1 MKPDPRHESKAESAD
16 TTGLDSGSD
25 AAFTAD
31 WLKLAAARQR
41 ILSENT
47 SQDEGAPFGFA
58 ARVAALATTSRREP
72 SPLSLWTRWAWRTAV
87 LTVGGAALAAAWPS
101 PGGNAPLLLKAPAL
115 EIPAPIRL

>member
-1 MKPDPRHESKAESAD
+1 MKPDPHHESGAESAD
-16 TTGLDSGSD
+16 TGLDSGSD
-25 AAFTAD
+25 AGFAAD

-41 ILSENT
+41 ILSENRR
-47 SQDEGAPFGFA
+47 QDEGAPFGFA
-58 ARVAALATTSRREP
+58 ARVAALATASRRAP

-87 LTVGGAALAAAWPS
+87 LAVGGAAMAAAWPS